1 MSDIENTISKNK
13 TKAKLP
19 RVYLDTNILVY
30 AIDQRHDERNQKA
43 RKLLEELTQ
52 THEIIVSTQVLQEFY
67 VVCTKKLKI
76 APTEVENLINNFMT
90 YLFKKNNVVSS
101 DVDLI
106 LQGIQL
112 SISVPLSLWD
122 ALVIAG
128 AKRGNC
134 PIMYSEDLNHGQSY
148 QGVLVQNPFI

>member
-1 MSDIENTISKNK
+1 MSDVGNATQD
-13 TKAKLP
+13 TLP

-30 AIDQRHDERNQKA
+30 AIDQRLDERNQKA
-43 RKLLEELTQ
+43 RELLEELSK
-52 THEIIVSTQVLQEFY
+52 THEIVVSTQVLQEFY

-76 APTEVENLINNFMT
+76 APIEVENVINNFMAS
-90 YLFKKNNVVSS
+90 LFKKDNVISS

-128 AKRGNC
+128 AIRGNC
-134 PIMYSEDLNHGQSY
+134 PVMYSEDLNHGQY
-148 QGVLVQNPFI
+148 YHGVLVQNPFQEN